1 MRLFLNNDKKSN
13 SRRRIFKITFWI
25 SLFVILIAP
34 IYFGI
39 FKARM
44 LPKSNQNQIYL
55 WIDTKRENTSEKT
68 EEIEKY
74 VSEFLTKQDYVENLT
89 STI

>member
-1 MRLFLNNDKKSN
+1 
-13 SRRRIFKITFWI
+13 
-25 SLFVILIAP
+25 
-34 IYFGI
+34 
-39 FKARM
+39 M

-74 VSEFLTKQDYVENLT
+74 ISEFLIKQDYVENLT